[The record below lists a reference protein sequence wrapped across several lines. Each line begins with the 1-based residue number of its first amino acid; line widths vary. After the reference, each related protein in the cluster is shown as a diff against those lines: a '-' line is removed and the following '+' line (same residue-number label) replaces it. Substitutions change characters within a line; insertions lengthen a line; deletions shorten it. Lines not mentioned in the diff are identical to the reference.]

1 MMVEYVVL
9 VDKKDNVIGKEEKIK
24 AHREGKLHRAF
35 SIFVFSSDGK
45 LLLQR
50 RALSKYHSPGLWSN
64 TCCSHPKPDEKL
76 EEAIHRRLIQEMGFD
91 CPLKPAFSFIYKI
104 RFDNGLWEHEL
115 DHVFIGKFD
124 GQPKPNKEEVEEW
137 KWVDVDEL
145 KQDMKKHPEKYTYW
159 FRVCLD
165 KILKYTRE

>member
-1 MMVEYVVL
+1 MVEYVVL

-91 CPLKPAFSFIYKI
+91 CPLKPTFSFIYKI

-159 FRVCLD
+159 FRICLD